1 MGAGKSGAN
10 HNTVAPFEGSHA
22 FQIDWVAY
30 PLDYWGYYMTLI
42 GKTIA
47 GGVAAAV
54 LAMATPAT
62 AQLQVWED
70 YEPQETVIELTY
82 VKVDEGQLDFYLEGL
97 RDTWVKANEAAK
109 SVGQITDYGIY
120 VVPFGSNE
128 VNLVL
133 RVNYPNMAAL
143 NADKAEYDK
152 FMEAWGKA
160 NQESSSKTVREL
172 YNKIR
177 KIKGT
182 YLLRELEMKM

>member
-1 MGAGKSGAN
+1 MN
-10 HNTVAPFEGSHA
+10 V
-22 FQIDWVAY
+22 
-30 PLDYWGYYMTLI
+30 L
-42 GKTIA
+42 GKTLGLGI
-47 GGVAAAV
+47 AAAAF
-54 LAMATPAT
+54 AMASPAA
-62 AQLQVWED
+62 AQLQPWED

-82 VKVDEGQLDFYLEGL
+82 VKVDEGQLPFYLEGL

-109 SVGQITDYGIY
+109 SIGQITDYGIY
-120 VVPFGSNE
+120 VVPYGSNE

-133 RVNYPNMAAL
+133 RVNYPNLASL
-143 NADKAEYDK
+143 DPDKAEYDK

-182 YLLRELEMKM
+182 YILRELKMKM